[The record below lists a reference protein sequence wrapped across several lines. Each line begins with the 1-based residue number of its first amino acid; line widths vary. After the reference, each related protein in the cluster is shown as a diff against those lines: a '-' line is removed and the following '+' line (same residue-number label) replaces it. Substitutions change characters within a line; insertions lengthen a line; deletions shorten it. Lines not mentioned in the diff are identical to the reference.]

1 MCSAGIL
8 HDSDSA
14 IYTARYQL
22 SEDYQK
28 LTNDG
33 QRILKRY
40 IIKEIEQLLLV
51 LQGNVLKMG
60 DLEARISDS
69 LNRNQIKYLTVK
81 LFKDEVL
88 SKEGKKSGTFYA
100 ISKQFSH
107 LRGDSLIHDVI
118 DHLRKK
124 HEPLDSPKD

>member
-1 MCSAGIL
+1 MVTHLILNLRSGFLFHGWYFAGTNL
-8 HDSDSA
+8 
-14 IYTARYQL
+14 YQPIP
-22 SEDYQK
+22 SSQDVFYQPF
-28 LTNDG
+28 T
-33 QRILKRY
+33 
-40 IIKEIEQLLLV
+40 LV

-60 DLEARISDS
+60 DLEARLSDS

-88 SKEGKKSGTFYA
+88 NKEGNKSGTFYA

-107 LRGDSLIHDVI
+107 LRGDSLIHAVI

-124 HEPLDSPKD
+124 HEPLDSPND